1 MSETRNLIVA
11 LVIGLI
17 LGLAIGTAATYYFNK
32 NQTQQ
37 LTQDYEEQ
45 LTDLQD
51 EMETK
56 LLGKEQI
63 IFILEKEVTRL
74 ERTIQELQHN
84 ASLLMHNQ
92 TLETQTQIQDLE
104 NQITSL
110 QAQITDKN
118 ATIQELET
126 KLETVYEFT
135 VTHQYE
141 WTYIGRRTH
150 KLEIPAMQYQES
162 IEKPRPT
169 DWTQWATMCNETDD
183 DPLIDELAETFTA
196 TAYDENFDDT
206 DTVNYVAAFIQSLV
220 FAEDYVYGTWDDHPR
235 YPLETLFDREGD
247 CGDTSILTAA
257 ILDAMG
263 YDTALIFFEEARHA
277 AVGVANA
284 GVVYGDHYTY
294 NETKY
299 FYLET
304 TNDGWEL
311 GVKPPSLESE
321 HVHVYPLKEY
331 T

>member
-1 MSETRNLIVA
+1 MSETRNLIVS

-17 LGLAIGTAATYYFNK
+17 IGLAAGTAAMYYLNK
-32 NQTQQ
+32 NQAQQ

-45 LTDLQD
+45 LTELQD
-51 EMETK
+51 EMEAK

-63 IFILEKEVTRL
+63 IFLIEKDVMRL
-74 ERTIQELQHN
+74 EQTLQEMQQN

-92 TLETQTQIQDLE
+92 TLETQTQIQNLE
-104 NQITSL
+104 KQITTL
-110 QAQITDKN
+110 QAQIADRN
-118 ATIQELET
+118 ATIQELEA
-126 KLETVYEFT
+126 KLETVYDFT
-135 VTHQYE
+135 VTYRYE
-141 WTYIGRRTH
+141 WTYIDRRTH
-150 KLEIPAMQYQES
+150 KLEISAMQYQES
-162 IEKPRPT
+162 IDKPRPT
-169 DWTQWATMCNETDD
+169 DWTQWATICNDTHMI
-183 DPLIDELAETFTA
+183 IDELAETFTA
-196 TAYDENFDDT
+196 TADNENFDDT
-206 DTVNYVAAFIQSLV
+206 ETVNYVAAFTQSLP
-220 FAEDYVYGTWDDHPR
+220 FAEDYVYGTWDEQPR

-257 ILDAMG
+257 VLDAMG

-284 GVVYGDHYTY
+284 GKVYGDHYTH

-331 T
+331 M

>member
-1 MSETRNLIVA
+1 MSETRNLIVS

-17 LGLAIGTAATYYFNK
+17 IGLAAGTAATYYLKK
-32 NQTQQ
+32 NQAQQ

-63 IFILEKEVTRL
+63 IFLLEKDVMRL
-74 ERTIQELQHN
+74 EQTLQEMRHN
-84 ASLLMHNQ
+84 ASLLLRNQ
-92 TLETQTQIQDLE
+92 TLETQTQIRDLE
-104 NQITSL
+104 HQITTL
-110 QAQITDKN
+110 KAQLADRN

-126 KLETVYEFT
+126 NLETVYEFA

-141 WTYIGRRTH
+141 WTYIGKRTK
-150 KLEIPAMQYQES
+150 KLEIPAIQYQES
-162 IEKPRPT
+162 IDKPRPT
-169 DWTQWATMCNETDD
+169 DWTQWVTMCNVTQE
-183 DPLIDELAETFTA
+183 IIEELAQTFTA
-196 TAYDENFDDT
+196 TADNENFDEAN
-206 DTVNYVAAFIQSLV
+206 TVNYVAAFIQSLP
-220 FAEDYVYGTWDDHPR
+220 FADDYVYGTWDDHPR

-257 ILDAMG
+257 ILDTMG
-263 YDTALIFFEEARHA
+263 YDVALILFEEARHA

-321 HVHVYPLKEY
+321 HVHIYPLKEY

>member
-1 MSETRNLIVA
+1 MSETRNLLVA

-17 LGLAIGTAATYYFNK
+17 IGLAAGTAATYYLNK
-32 NQTQQ
+32 THTQQ
-37 LTQDYEEQ
+37 LTQEYEQQ

-51 EMETK
+51 EMEAK

-63 IFILEKEVTRL
+63 IFLLEKDVMRL
-74 ERTIQELQHN
+74 EQTLQEMQHN

-92 TLETQTQIQDLE
+92 TQETQTQIQDLE
-104 NQITSL
+104 DQITSL
-110 QAQITDKN
+110 QAQIADRN
-118 ATIQELET
+118 ATIQDLEA
-126 KLETVYEFT
+126 KLETVYAFN
-135 VTHQYE
+135 VTFRYE

-162 IEKPRPT
+162 IDKPRPT
-169 DWTQWATMCNETDD
+169 DWTQWAAMCSDTHEI
-183 DPLIDELAETFTA
+183 IDELAETFTA
-196 TAYDENFDDT
+196 TADDENFDET
-206 DTVNYVAAFIQSLV
+206 ETVNYVAAFIQSFS
-220 FAEDYVYGTWDDHPR
+220 FAEDYVYGTWDTHPQ

-284 GVVYGDHYTY
+284 GVVYGDHYTH

-321 HVHVYPLKEY
+321 HVHIYPLKEY